1 MVEDAY
7 RMALGQLAF
16 ISDFSKDLLER
27 LGKNPAL
34 ANKLEPWVQSKI
46 TIIEDYLASV
56 HSYMVYPSD
65 EKGFEVEDE
74 TGLKEGMRVMNVNAD
89 CKHYGSEGIVK
100 QILNLPDDMGKIV
113 AYEVIND
120 GPTYKKGDIL
130 KKTIDQLQALEAIA
144 NAPRE
149 GMKTR
154 WSLRY
159 KKSIDC
165 KDPKGFSQKQYC
177 DRQKRGGEYK

>member
-1 MVEDAY
+1 MIQTPDHAGKLVTGAANVGKQKSVTDYTSKGSIDEVVHQWDGLTYWNEEDLIKLVPYLAQAEEITEDIEADNDDMVEDAY

-74 TGLKEGMRVMNVNAD
+74 TA
-89 CKHYGSEGIVK
+89 
-100 QILNLPDDMGKIV
+100 
-113 AYEVIND
+113 
-120 GPTYKKGDIL
+120 
-130 KKTIDQLQALEAIA
+130 
-144 NAPRE
+144 
-149 GMKTR
+149 
-154 WSLRY
+154 
-159 KKSIDC
+159 
-165 KDPKGFSQKQYC
+165 
-177 DRQKRGGEYK
+177 